1 MRLIKCYIENFGKLT
16 KVDFDFSNPTILE
29 KNGFGKTTLSNFIKS
44 MFFGFE
50 SDNIKTRKDENND
63 RKKYYPWQGG
73 AFGGNIV
80 FEQNNKQ
87 YKIERFF
94 GESKA
99 KDTFILYDL
108 STNKES
114 FEYTSEI
121 GKELFGLD
129 GESFE
134 RCLYIP
140 QKNIEVTNTESLSTK
155 LNSMIENTD
164 FGVGFDIAKNNL
176 TKVRQA
182 YFVKGGGGLINDTNQ
197 KLIITQNTIEELK
210 QNAKIVEGKKEEI
223 EEKTKTLESKKEEL
237 QDVMKEISQTGDG
250 TNQKAIIE
258 MFSTLKEEF
267 VKIEKQKEFIDD
279 FFKKGK
285 PDNEKLVKM
294 EEQATNLEIKNK
306 EFENVNKVLEN
317 FEHKEQRK
325 INKTKVYFAMLPFVI
340 LLLVGAVITIF
351 NLNLGWVICSAGFAG
366 ILVIFVCVL
375 IPMLKN
381 KKIEKDK
388 VLEYTNLTTSL
399 QSTVEEIDSCRRELD
414 EFYNEY
420 ELIEG
425 NYSDKMFSLKT
436 MIRKSTEVVELYD
449 LKKKQLQ
456 EFENTNKKILKI
468 NINDIDVDNKKYEEL
483 SQRNNQLLENI
494 SILEKQIA
502 TLNSEIISL
511 NESTQNLD
519 YYISQA
525 DNLSEQLSEYK
536 FKYECVE
543 NAIKFLESA
552 KSNLDTRYL
561 PDLKKEF
568 INNCKQ
574 IENLS
579 EDKISISENLE
590 LLIEENGQNRKMFYF
605 SEGYKNLFMLCMRF
619 ALVKILYKEEKPF
632 IILDDPFVNL
642 DKDMFEIANSLVQ
655 KFREEYQII
664 YFTCHKSRDIN

>member
-1 MRLIKCYIENFGKLT
+1 MRLIKCYIENFGKLA
-16 KVDFDFSNPTILE
+16 KVDFDFSNSTILE

-80 FEQNNKQ
+80 FEQNNKH

-94 GESKA
+94 GESKT
-99 KDTFILYDL
+99 KDSFVLYDL

-114 FEYTSEI
+114 LDFSCEI

-182 YFVKGGGGLINDTNQ
+182 YFVKGGGGLINDTNH

-210 QNAKIVEGKKEEI
+210 QNSKIIESKKEEL

-237 QDVMKEISQTGDG
+237 QVVMKEISQTGDG

-258 MFSTLKEEF
+258 MFSSLKDEF

-279 FFKKGK
+279 FFKNGK
-285 PDNEKLVKM
+285 PNNEKLVKM
-294 EEQATNLEIKNK
+294 EEKATSLEIKNK
-306 EFENVNKVLEN
+306 EFENINNVLEK
-317 FEHKEQRK
+317 FESKQKRV
-325 INKTKVYFAMLPFVI
+325 INKTKIYLSLLPFFV
-340 LLLVGAVITIF
+340 LLLAGAITTIF
-351 NLNLGWVICSAGFAG
+351 NLSLGWAICSAGFAG

-375 IPMLKN
+375 IPLLKN

-388 VLEYTNLTTSL
+388 VIEYTNLTKTL
-399 QSTVEEIDSCRRELD
+399 QSTVEEIESCRNELD

-436 MIRKSTEVVELYD
+436 MIRKSTEVLELYD
-449 LKKKQLQ
+449 LKKIQLQ
-456 EFENTNKKILKI
+456 EFEKSNKKVLKT
-468 NINDIDVDNKKYEEL
+468 NIEEIDVDNKKYEAL

-494 SILEKQIA
+494 SLLEKQIA
-502 TLNSEIISL
+502 TLNSEIMSL

-525 DNLSEQLSEYK
+525 DNLSEKLNEYK

-543 NAIKFLESA
+543 NAIKFLENA

-590 LLIEENGQNRKMFYF
+590 LLIEENGQNRKLFYF

-642 DKDMFEIANSLVQ
+642 DKDMFEIAKSLVQ